1 MPLDHEERD
10 SLSITLM
17 VSDNATIMFRRTA
30 TVNVT
35 INVTDVNDNSPV
47 IENLKM
53 IAVAETSSSGH
64 FVYHVSAADRDSG
77 VNAELN
83 FAIESAMG
91 GSDFPFTIDSMG
103 QINTTRNI
111 TDPVETVFNVIVT
124 VTDRGDPMLSSSVT
138 FDITVTEINDN
149 KPVFGNLPGNVSID
163 ESTAVGDIVIP
174 NFQVTDEDKGE
185 AGTVTIELEQPN
197 DFFTLVGN
205 SITVNIDVN
214 YEVRDFVILKY
225 SNYFC
230 NVI

>member
-17 VSDNATIMFRRTA
+17 VSDNATVMFRRTA

-53 IAVAETSSSGH
+53 IAVAETSSSDH

-111 TDPVETVFNVIVT
+111 IETVFNVIIT
-124 VTDRGDPMLSSSVT
+124 VTDGGDPMLSSSVT

-149 KPVFGNLPGNVSID
+149 KPVFGNLPGNVSIE
-163 ESTAVGDIVIP
+163 ESTAVGDIVI
-174 NFQVTDEDKGE
+174 QVTDEDKGE
-185 AGTVTIELEQPN
+185 AGTVTSYRI
-197 DFFTLVGN
+197 GAA
-205 SITVNIDVN
+205 
-214 YEVRDFVILKY
+214 K
-225 SNYFC
+225 
-230 NVI
+230 